1 MNIFYTH
8 SNPFLCAKDH
18 CKVLQVKM
26 ILEYAQLLCTSIR
39 VLDGK
44 KCKVYKR
51 TVKKIKLE
59 DGSFI
64 RKVSVKLID
73 WYEMPSD
80 TFFYRF
86 GMRFIKD
93 HVLYKHTHV
102 NHPSAIWTRQTTS
115 NYMYVYALFSALC
128 TLFEQRTGKTHAT
141 ARLIPLLKLPP
152 VNMPVGALTPILLA
166 MPDEYKQQN
175 KEQAYKDY
183 LNDKYLDWLTREKP
197 VDVSFPCG
205 IPSWVSNDIKQMIEV

>member
-26 ILEYAQLLCTSIR
+26 ILEYAQLLSTAHH
-39 VLDGK
+39 VLDGDD
-44 KCKVYKR
+44 V
-51 TVKKIKLE
+51 
-59 DGSFI
+59 
-64 RKVSVKLID
+64 
-73 WYEMPSD
+73 PAN
-80 TFFYRF
+80 
-86 GMRFIKD
+86 
-93 HVLYKHTHV
+93 LYKKTHQ

-152 VNMPVGALTPILLA
+152 VNIPVGALTPILLA

-205 IPSWVSNDIKQMIEV
+205 IPYWISNDIKQIIEA